1 MCKIHWLPLLLTT
14 LFLAVSCNK
23 PEKPKVSTRS
33 EIEEEIKNLSDFV
46 TTEVDVEKVLF
57 WDSDKQQYGLDDFN
71 KYKQL
76 FGSQK
81 LIMVVGATLSY
92 GYDMN
97 SIKVIQPDES
107 KKELIIRLPKIA
119 KCTGVIPSDTIDS
132 SKVINV
138 ATGLRSK
145 VGLGRLF
152 RAKKNCIDTFL
163 LVGDSIYQI
172 IKDDAEDNTR
182 MAINKIMQ
190 VPRNQGWTY
199 HIYFD
204 I

>member
-1 MCKIHWLPLLLTT
+1 MSKIHRLPLLLTI
-14 LFLAVSCNK
+14 LFIVVSCNK
-23 PEKPKVSTRS
+23 HDFSTKS
-33 EIEEEIKNLSDFV
+33 DIETEIKDLSDIV

-57 WDSDKQQYGLDDFN
+57 WDSDKQEYGLDDFN

-81 LIMVVGATLSY
+81 LIMIVGATLSY

-97 SIKVIQPDES
+97 SIEVIQPDES

-119 KCTGVIPSDTIDS
+119 KCTAVIPSDTIDQ
-132 SKVINV
+132 SKVINL

-145 VGLGRLF
+145 VGVDKIF
-152 RAKKNCIDTFL
+152 TAKEKCIETFKL
-163 LVGDSIYQI
+163 AGDSIYNI
-172 IKDDAEDNTR
+172 IKDDAENNTR
-182 MAINKIMQ
+182 MAIDKVMHAS
-190 VPRNQGWTY
+190 RNQGWTY